1 MRQYFTGSTLKLLAV
16 LSMLIDHIGQIV
28 LKNGIVLNAP
38 YSVFTDKEFSILLN
52 AVNIC
57 HIIGRIAFPIFC
69 FLLVEGFLHTH
80 NIKRYMLNIGVFAI
94 VSEPLYDLAFR
105 GKLVSSEAQNVL
117 FTLLLG
123 LIVLVIIEKS
133 CNNIFAIVICTSGGA
148 LLARECMLDGGYYGI
163 LLVVVFYIFHDRK
176 VTKGIAAICIM
187 FLCGLEFSLKGILD
201 PYFLTSICSLI
212 PIFLYNGKRG
222 INMKYFFYIFY
233 PAHLL
238 VLFVIT
244 SLAVILCS

>member
-1 MRQYFTGSTLKLLAV
+1 
-16 LSMLIDHIGQIV
+16 MLIDHIGQII

-38 YSVFTDKEFSILLN
+38 YSVFTDKEFAILLS

-69 FLLVEGFLHTH
+69 FLLAEGFLHTH
-80 NIKRYMLNIGVFAI
+80 NIKRYMLNLGAFAI
-94 VSEPLYDLAFR
+94 VSEPVYDLGFR
-105 GKLVSSEAQNVL
+105 GKLISSEAQNVL

-123 LIVLVIIEKS
+123 LIVLAVIEKS
-133 CNNIFAIVICTSGGA
+133 RNNIWVIVICTSGGA
-148 LLARECMLDGGYYGI
+148 LLARGCMLDGGYYGI
-163 LLVVVFYIFHDRK
+163 LLVVVFYILHDRK
-176 VTKGIAAICIM
+176 VIKCIAAICIM
-187 FLCGLEFSLKGILD
+187 FICGLEFSPKGILD
-201 PYFLTSICSLI
+201 PYFLTSACSLI
-212 PIFLYNGKRG
+212 PIFLYNGKRE

-244 SLAVILCS
+244 SLAVIPRL